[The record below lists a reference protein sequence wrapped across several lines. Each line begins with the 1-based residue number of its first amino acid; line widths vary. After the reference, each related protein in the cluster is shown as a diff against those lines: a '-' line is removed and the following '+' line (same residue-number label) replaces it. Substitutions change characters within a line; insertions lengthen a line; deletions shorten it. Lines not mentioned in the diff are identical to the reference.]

1 MSNNKKTEALA
12 RMFMRDPVA
21 HYAALLIGLDKTSL
35 ELKTKVWSSM
45 TEEQQE
51 LMRPYLEL
59 VREERK

>member
-35 ELKTKVWSSM
+35 ELKTKLWSSM

-51 LMRPYLEL
+51 LMRP
-59 VREERK
+59 